1 MFLSAGIRAARLRG
15 LPGVAEEDVMGV
27 EVVPHRV
34 ARRGTSPKRRRLSPL
49 ASVGDEDGVIA
60 RTFSGSGKPM
70 LSRVD
75 PYGDLVLSPAEM
87 GQFIAEA
94 ESLAAGAGATGAG
107 LIRRVLELARRCRD
121 MPGTELTCR
130 EIRKTPGVQRT
141 VRRARLAQ
149 ALR

>member
-1 MFLSAGIRAARLRG
+1 
-15 LPGVAEEDVMGV
+15 VAEEGVMGV
-27 EVVPHRV
+27 DVVLMRV
-34 ARRGTSPKRRRLSPL
+34 AWQGSSPKHRRLRPL

-94 ESLAAGAGATGAG
+94 ESLAAGAGVAVAG

-121 MPGTELTCR
+121 MPGTELHLQ
-130 EIRKTPGVQRT
+130 GD
-141 VRRARLAQ
+141 
-149 ALR
+149 

>member
-1 MFLSAGIRAARLRG
+1 
-15 LPGVAEEDVMGV
+15 MGV
-27 EVVPHRV
+27 DVVLMRV
-34 ARRGTSPKRRRLSPL
+34 ARQGTSPKRRRLSPL

-60 RTFSGSGKPM
+60 RSFSESGTPM

-94 ESLAAGAGATGAG
+94 EFLAAGAGVTGVG

-121 MPGTELTCR
+121 TAGTELHLQ
-130 EIRKTPGVQRT
+130 GD
-141 VRRARLAQ
+141 
-149 ALR
+149 